1 MASIVIAEDQPHI
14 RHVMSLWLRKH
25 GHAVIEVSNGVMALE
40 ALRGE
45 KPDLLIT
52 DVNMPEMD
60 GIELTRCAFGVCP
73 TLRRVFVVTSRCDQ
87 SDILLQLCDPRV
99 SVLPKP
105 FSPSQLLHEVE
116 KAVAAATDAVTLRRE
131 APLPGEPS

>member
-1 MASIVIAEDQPHI
+1 MARIVIAEDQPHI

-25 GHAVIEVSNGVMALE
+25 GHDVVEACNGAAALD
-40 ALRGE
+40 ALRGV
-45 KPDLLIT
+45 PADLLIT

-60 GIELTRCAFGVCP
+60 GIELTRCAFGACA

-87 SDILLQLCDPRV
+87 ADILLQLCDPRV

-105 FSPSQLLHEVE
+105 FSPSQLLREVE
-116 KAVAAATDAVTLRRE
+116 SAAALAAS
-131 APLPGEPS
+131 APPPGELP